1 MVSVL
6 PTLYT
11 EKEVAALFGCAPITV
26 KRERAQRLGWN
37 MGWPSWLLNC
47 AGKCRR
53 AAAAEPKQCDLFS
66 ANVGEA

>member
-1 MVSVL
+1 MVTAL

-26 KRERAQRLGWN
+26 KRERVKGRLGWSL
-37 MGWPSWLLNC
+37 GWPSWLLNR

-53 AAAAEPKQCDLFS
+53 AAAAEKQCDLFS
-66 ANVGEA
+66 ANAGEA